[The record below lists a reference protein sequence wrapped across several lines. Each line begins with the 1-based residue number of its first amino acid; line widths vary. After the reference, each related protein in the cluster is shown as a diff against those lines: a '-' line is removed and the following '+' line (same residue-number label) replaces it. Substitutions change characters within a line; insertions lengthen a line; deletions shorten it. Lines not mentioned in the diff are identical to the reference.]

1 MFEGDPRGRLSPDWA
16 KIRVHKILAFLKRRS
31 CHHCLGHLRWLRA
44 VACWDSSAFERIV
57 AAMNCQV
64 SAAAA
69 GCTQSEAASLRIIL
83 VAMAALASARIDA

>member
-44 VACWDSSAFERIV
+44 VACWDSSAFERT
-57 AAMNCQV
+57 AAATSYLV

-69 GCTQSEAASLRIIL
+69 SCTQSEAASLRIIL
-83 VAMAALASARIDA
+83 VAKAALVSARIDA